1 MVHSIKSV
9 LISTLNT
16 HSRLP
21 NLCRSYQPCMCL
33 NSVACLTGQLNSLGV
48 IKHFADVV
56 GGKLVAMNLG
66 WQAVFGL
73 LNVCYFALHYMFAS
87 QTAHVGALYS
97 AFLAMMLAA
106 GEAVSL
112 EQHGTA
118 VFVLI
123 QMLAHDH
130 CESALF
136 CPILSHLYTKY
147 DDLSCKCDINCC
159 EESKHQPCFQ
169 DLMYVDICSP
179 T

>member
-1 MVHSIKSV
+1 
-9 LISTLNT
+9 
-16 HSRLP
+16 
-21 NLCRSYQPCMCL
+21 MCL
-33 NSVACLTGQLNSLGV
+33 TSVACLTGQLNSLGV

-106 GEAVSL
+106 GEPSVPRATWHYCVCAGSNMRPC
-112 EQHGTA
+112 
-118 VFVLI
+118 V
-123 QMLAHDH
+123 D
-130 CESALF
+130 SALF
-136 CPILSHLYTKY
+136 YPSLSHLYTQY
-147 DDLSCKCDINCC
+147 DDLSGKCGINCC
-159 EESKHQPCFQ
+159 EESKHRPCFP
-169 DLMYVDICSP
+169 DLMCLL